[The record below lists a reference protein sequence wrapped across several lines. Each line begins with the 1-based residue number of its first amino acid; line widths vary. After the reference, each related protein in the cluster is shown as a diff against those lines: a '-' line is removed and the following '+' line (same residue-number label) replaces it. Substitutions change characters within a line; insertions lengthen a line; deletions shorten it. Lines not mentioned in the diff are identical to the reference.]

1 MTLGAAVQTSLLRRE
16 EAAERHRKDPRGRMK
31 TDSMRS
37 STRIP
42 TPCEVGK
49 DGTVWSTI
57 HPGGH
62 PGGRHQAQN
71 VLTESAG
78 PTAFAKRN
86 IEDAQS
92 AFSCLLDQKML
103 HHVCKCT
110 VAEAHRVE
118 KNNQWDLT
126 VRELKA
132 FLALLFVRGVY
143 NKNIEMESFW
153 SEEWGLAFFNSTM
166 PRSRYREIMR
176 FDKKESRRARLST
189 DKFALMSH
197 VWRSFVNNCVACY
210 KPGPNITVDE
220 QLFPTKARC
229 RFTQYMANKPDKFG
243 IKFWI
248 AADVETKYMLNAF
261 PYLGKDLS
269 RPKSQSVGE
278 SVVMRLM
285 EPYLG
290 KGRNVT
296 TDNFFTS
303 LTLSKSLLKRN
314 TSLVGTMKKARRE
327 LPPSVASQRGEL
339 FATKLLRHERS
350 ILTVYQGKPKKSVAL
365 LSSMHHTVAIGTDRK
380 RKPET
385 VTFYNTTKV
394 GVDVLDQMAR
404 LYSVKG
410 ATRRWPVAVFCNI
423 LDMAAI
429 NAYILCKR
437 CMPSNI
443 ARRAFI
449 LQLAGELRAEH
460 VCAKAGPAIE
470 CPLAE
475 PQQTDKRR
483 QCQVNIHCKQNKT
496 KVCRGGCK
504 RPVCGKCTVRVET
517 FCSNCVPLS

>member
-1 MTLGAAVQTSLLRRE
+1 M
-16 EAAERHRKDPRGRMK
+16 
-31 TDSMRS
+31 
-37 STRIP
+37 
-42 TPCEVGK
+42 
-49 DGTVWSTI
+49 
-57 HPGGH
+57 
-62 PGGRHQAQN
+62 
-71 VLTESAG
+71 
-78 PTAFAKRN
+78 
-86 IEDAQS
+86 
-92 AFSCLLDQKML
+92 
-103 HHVCKCT
+103 
-110 VAEAHRVE
+110 E

-296 TDNFFTS
+296 TDTFFTS

-350 ILTVYQGKPKKSVAL
+350 TLTDYQGKPKKSVAL

-385 VTFYNTTKV
+385 VTFHNTTKV
-394 GVDVLDQMAR
+394 TYVM
-404 LYSVKG
+404 
-410 ATRRWPVAVFCNI
+410 
-423 LDMAAI
+423 
-429 NAYILCKR
+429 AYILCKR

-496 KVCRGGCK
+496 KVCCGGCK
-504 RPVCGKCTVRVET
+504 
-517 FCSNCVPLS
+517 